1 METKRTHKVQSNIH
15 TEFKLL
21 NLSTQNVK
29 PEQKHHNCSLCN
41 EFPICHDWRDV
52 SEIREVCWFRKSFFK
67 YRAEEYNENKRYISL
82 YHANGPFNTEW
93 NEINIGLQHVTGH

>member
-1 METKRTHKVQSNIH
+1 METKRTHKVQSKIH

-52 SEIREVCWFRKSFFK
+52 SEIREVCWFRKSFLK
-67 YRAEEYNENKRYISL
+67 YRAEKEKENK
-82 YHANGPFNTEW
+82 
-93 NEINIGLQHVTGH
+93 